1 MDGLDAEAPP
11 VTCTPA
17 QVEALLDQLIRLLLT
32 VGPWIV
38 LVATFV
44 ETAFFVGL
52 IIPAEATVLLAA
64 ALADAGKFSL
74 TSVFVATFVGAFLGD
89 QTGYVLGRF
98 GGNRVIAREGRIARL
113 WHKYEPVSA
122 QLFRRHAASS
132 VSIAR
137 FISFVRT
144 LMPWF
149 AGMSRMH
156 YGRFL
161 VYDLIGVL
169 GWSVASIA
177 LGYAAGESWRVVAN
191 AVGSVSAYIIAAIL
205 TLLLVAAVLKRI
217 HARAN
222 SATAPH
228 KLLRVAL
235 TGNIASGKSTI
246 TAIWRELGAAVID
259 ADVLARA
266 AVEPGTEAFKR
277 VIDEF
282 GDGIVKAGRIDRHA
296 LRDLVFVDAEKRK
309 RLEAIVHPEVAR
321 LRQAEEARL
330 AAAGERVVV
339 NDIPLLFEVGMEN
352 QFDVVVLVDA
362 PAPQR
367 IARIVATRGL
377 TADAAERMVAAQLPA
392 PDKRLRATHVIDND
406 GTLDELR
413 TKAQQVWTDIV
424 VRAC

>member
-1 MDGLDAEAPP
+1 M
-11 VTCTPA
+11 
-17 QVEALLDQLIRLLLT
+17 EALLDQLIRLLLT

-52 IIPAEATVLLAA
+52 VVPAEATVLLAA

-74 TSVFVATFVGAFLGD
+74 TSVFVATFVGALLGD
-89 QTGYVLGRF
+89 QTGYLLGRI
-98 GGNRVIAREGRIARL
+98 GGNRVIAREGALARL

-122 QLFRRHAASS
+122 RLFRRHAASS

-161 VYDLIGVL
+161 LYDLIGVL
-169 GWSVASIA
+169 GWSIASIA
-177 LGYAAGESWRVVAN
+177 LGYAAGESWRAVAN
-191 AVGSVSAYIIAAIL
+191 ALGSVSAYIIAAVL
-205 TLLLVAAVLKRI
+205 TLLLVVAVLRRI

-222 SATAPH
+222 SSDSAH
-228 KLLRVAL
+228 ELLRVAL
-235 TGNIASGKSTI
+235 TGNIASGKSTV
-246 TAIWRELGAAVID
+246 TAIWRELGAVVID

-266 AVEPGTEAFKR
+266 AVEPGTEAFQR

-282 GDGIVKAGRIDRHA
+282 GDGIVKDGRIDRHA
-296 LRDLVFVDAEKRK
+296 LRVLVFDDAEKRQ
-309 RLEAIVHPEVAR
+309 RLEAIVHPEVGR
-321 LRQAEEARL
+321 LRQAEETRL

-352 QFDVVVLVDA
+352 QFGVVVLVDA

-367 IARIVATRGL
+367 IARIVETRGIS
-377 TADAAERMVAAQLPA
+377 AEEAQRMVAAQMPAHEKRLPA
-392 PDKRLRATHVIDND
+392 TYVIDNN

-413 TKAQQVWTDIV
+413 AKAQQVWTEIV
-424 VRAC
+424 ARAC

>member
-1 MDGLDAEAPP
+1 
-11 VTCTPA
+11 
-17 QVEALLDQLIRLLLT
+17 VEALIEHLIRLLLT

-74 TSVFVATFVGAFLGD
+74 TSVFVATFVGALLGD
-89 QTGYVLGRF
+89 QTGYLLGRM
-98 GGNRVIAREGRIARL
+98 GGNRVIAREGAIARL

-122 QLFRRHAASS
+122 RLFRRHAASS

-161 VYDLIGVL
+161 AYDLIGVL

-177 LGYAAGESWRVVAN
+177 LGYAAGESWRAVADV
-191 AVGSVSAYIIAAIL
+191 VGSLSAYVIAAIL
-205 TLLLVAAVLKRI
+205 TVLAVVAVFKRL

-222 SATAPH
+222 SASRPPE
-228 KLLRVAL
+228 LLRVAL
-235 TGNIASGKSTI
+235 TGNVASGKSTVS
-246 TAIWRELGAAVID
+246 AIWRELGAAVID
-259 ADVLARA
+259 ADVLART
-266 AVEPGTEAFKR
+266 AVEPGTQTFQR
-277 VIDEF
+277 VVDEF
-282 GDGIVKAGRIDRHA
+282 GDAIVKDGSIDRRV
-296 LRDLVFVDAEKRK
+296 LRSLVFADEEKRK

-330 AAAGERVVV
+330 AAAGERIVV

-352 QFDVVVLVDA
+352 EFDVVVVVDA
-362 PAPQR
+362 PSHQR
-367 IARIVATRGL
+367 IARMVETRGL
-377 TADAAERMVAAQLPA
+377 TAEEAAGMVAAQMPAHEKRLPA
-392 PDKRLRATHVIDND
+392 TYVIDND
-406 GTLDELR
+406 GTLAELR
-413 TKAQQVWTDIV
+413 AKAQQVWTEIAN
-424 VRAC
+424 RIC